1 MNGNMFGGSGTPSG
15 NWGSNP
21 LEDMLSQSTR
31 TQSPSD
37 PIVGVPLSSL
47 QNTNTNGQN
56 SETSNGEPTF
66 STGTLITLVGGA
78 FVAAALVVG
87 TYFNFQSD
95 IKDVKHD
102 FENRTKDINHKL
114 SNIETKIDDLDLK
127 KFENSIENI
136 KNNISAL
143 NNDLSKYN
151 LKSINKNL
159 DQINK
164 DIKDIKMK
172 IEFNR
177 ENILS
182 NKKDIN
188 KSK

>member
-15 NWGSNP
+15 NFGSNNP
-21 LEDMLSQSTR
+21 LGDMFSQSSR
-31 TQSPSD
+31 TQNPSD
-37 PIVGVPLSSL
+37 PLVPLSSL
-47 QNTNTNGQN
+47 ENYRNNGD
-56 SETSNGEPTF
+56 TPKGEPTF
-66 STGTLITLVGGA
+66 STGTLLTLVGAA
-78 FVAAALVVG
+78 FLAAALVVG

-102 FENRTKDINHKL
+102 FESRTKDINYKL
-114 SNIETKIDDLDLK
+114 SNIETKIDNLDLEE
-127 KFENSIENI
+127 FENNI
-136 KNNISAL
+136 KNIENNINTL

-151 LKSINKNL
+151 LKSINKSL
-159 DQINK
+159 EQINE

-172 IEFNR
+172 IEFNS

-182 NKKDIN
+182 NKKDLN